1 MNKKAFTLVELIA
14 TIVIL
19 GVIMTI
25 AIPNVLSIIEKNKQE
40 DFIEAAKML
49 ITEVEY
55 KVRSDPNIELPKEDN
70 HVIAIT
76 LNYLNSGNFEQS
88 SYEYP
93 YDKLS
98 FVLIVKSGNDYK
110 YYVHLTA
117 SQAYSVSTVT
127 TYGDNVL
134 IDSKNRGISL
144 ATYEAL
150 NSDDRF
156 DLVKKADEVDLD
168 LFKSMNESMNEGS
181 SITIGVVEIID
192 GVKVKDEVEIIVD
205 NILI

>member
-14 TIVIL
+14 TIAIL
-19 GVIMTI
+19 GVIMLI

-49 ITEVEY
+49 ITEAEY
-55 KVRSDPNIELPKEDN
+55 KVRSDSSIELPKDEN
-70 HVIAIT
+70 HAVLIT

-98 FVLIVKSGNDYK
+98 FVLIVNDENSYK

-117 SQAYSVSTVT
+117 TQSYSINTVT
-127 TYGDNVL
+127 TYASSVL
-134 IDSKNRGISL
+134 NNPKNRGINL
-144 ATYEAL
+144 TAYENL

-156 DLVKKADEVDLD
+156 NLIQKGAEVNVE
-168 LFKSMNESMNEGS
+168 LFKKTNQDMS
-181 SITIGVVEIID
+181 
-192 GVKVKDEVEIIVD
+192 IIVGEGEDQKRIAID
-205 NILI
+205 NVLNLT

>member
-49 ITEVEY
+49 ITEAEY
-55 KVRSDPNIELPKEDN
+55 KVRSDSSIELPKEEN
-70 HVIAIT
+70 HAVLIT
-76 LNYLNSGNFEQS
+76 LNYLNSDNFEQS
-88 SYEYP
+88 SFEYP

-98 FVLIVKSGNDYK
+98 FVLVVKEGNAYK

-117 SQAYSVSTVT
+117 SQAYSVNTGT
-127 TYGDNVL
+127 TYADYIL

-144 ATYEAL
+144 ATYEDL
-150 NSDDRF
+150 NGDERF
-156 DLVKKADEVDLD
+156 ELVKKADEVDLE
-168 LFKSMNESMNEGS
+168 LFRKTNESM
-181 SITIGVVEIID
+181 IIPID
-192 GVKVKDEVEIIVD
+192 GVDIIID
-205 NILI
+205 NVLI